1 MSLLNTTRK
10 VLYFAMKGKHMTKTS
25 KEYFDYI
32 AETES
37 SNNYKSENKYGYL
50 GRYQMGEMALDD
62 AGYYKIN
69 KQNHSEHFNKW
80 NGKFTGKDGIYSKKD
95 FLNNPQ
101 AQENAIR
108 AYYKKNWQS
117 IKNCHLDEYI
127 GKNINGTIITE
138 SGLLAGAHLK
148 GVGGLNS
155 YLKSN
160 GKKDIGD
167 AYKTTIKKYSTKFAG
182 YDMTEIIK
190 PNIPTPP
197 NNNKSNL
204 LEGRISKSSTHTTT
218 SRQEGE
224 SRIEYFTRRIRES
237 MEKSSQ
243 KSNNSNQSQQGTTEE
258 TKKHSLKDV
267 LASQKEKLEGIKE
280 KIFNRSMPLK
290 RMHNDVVKDYQNKY
304 LKDKKIFTKEEI
316 QTMSNEDKKK
326 YSQAIK
332 YQNDTI
338 GVPDEK
344 QAEKMSKKEGSG
356 LIKVSGYTRRDGT
369 VVKSYYRS
377 R

>member
-1 MSLLNTTRK
+1 MKNYFELAKKYQKKYKLKMNGNFGQDDETDAFRHAFASSDISIRNAELLANAGGLANEIFDALVMEQTKERQNMD
-10 VLYFAMKGKHMTKTS
+10 LYNNSVGRDIAKEIK
-25 KEYFDYI
+25 KEYG
-32 AETES
+32 
-37 SNNYKSENKYGYL
+37 SN
-50 GRYQMGEMALDD
+50 
-62 AGYYKIN
+62 I
-69 KQNHSEHFNKW
+69 H
-80 NGKFTGKDGIYSKKD
+80 
-95 FLNNPQ
+95 
-101 AQENAIR
+101 
-108 AYYKKNWQS
+108 
-117 IKNCHLDEYI
+117 
-127 GKNINGTIITE
+127 KNINDDTLNDLIAEKIYKKMKSNQMITE
-138 SGLLAGAHLK
+138 IDETNPSH
-148 GVGGLNS
+148 
-155 YLKSN
+155 Y
-160 GKKDIGD
+160 
-167 AYKTTIKKYSTKFAG
+167 TK
-182 YDMTEIIK
+182 
-190 PNIPTPP
+190 NLQ
-197 NNNKSNL
+197 NNTLFGHVEKQA
-204 LEGRISKSSTHTTT
+204 KVQDTT

>member
-1 MSLLNTTRK
+1 MKNYFELAKKYQKKYKLKMNGNFGQDDETDAFRHAFASSDISIRNAELLANAGGLANEIFDALVMEQTNERQNMD
-10 VLYFAMKGKHMTKTS
+10 LYNNSVGRDIAKEIK
-25 KEYFDYI
+25 KEYG
-32 AETES
+32 
-37 SNNYKSENKYGYL
+37 SN
-50 GRYQMGEMALDD
+50 
-62 AGYYKIN
+62 I
-69 KQNHSEHFNKW
+69 H
-80 NGKFTGKDGIYSKKD
+80 
-95 FLNNPQ
+95 
-101 AQENAIR
+101 
-108 AYYKKNWQS
+108 
-117 IKNCHLDEYI
+117 
-127 GKNINGTIITE
+127 KNINDDTLNDLIAEKIYKKMKSNQMITE
-138 SGLLAGAHLK
+138 IDETNPSH
-148 GVGGLNS
+148 
-155 YLKSN
+155 Y
-160 GKKDIGD
+160 
-167 AYKTTIKKYSTKFAG
+167 TK
-182 YDMTEIIK
+182 
-190 PNIPTPP
+190 NLQ
-197 NNNKSNL
+197 NNTLYGHVEKQA
-204 LEGRISKSSTHTTT
+204 KVQDTT

>member
-1 MSLLNTTRK
+1 MNGNFGQDDETDAFRHAFASSDISIRNAELLANAGGLANEIFDALVMEQTNERQNMD
-10 VLYFAMKGKHMTKTS
+10 LYNNSVGRDIAKEIK
-25 KEYFDYI
+25 KEYG
-32 AETES
+32 
-37 SNNYKSENKYGYL
+37 SN
-50 GRYQMGEMALDD
+50 
-62 AGYYKIN
+62 I
-69 KQNHSEHFNKW
+69 H
-80 NGKFTGKDGIYSKKD
+80 
-95 FLNNPQ
+95 
-101 AQENAIR
+101 
-108 AYYKKNWQS
+108 
-117 IKNCHLDEYI
+117 
-127 GKNINGTIITE
+127 KNINDDTLNDLIAEKIYKKMKSNQMITE
-138 SGLLAGAHLK
+138 IDETNPSH
-148 GVGGLNS
+148 
-155 YLKSN
+155 Y
-160 GKKDIGD
+160 
-167 AYKTTIKKYSTKFAG
+167 TK
-182 YDMTEIIK
+182 
-190 PNIPTPP
+190 NLQ
-197 NNNKSNL
+197 NNTLYGHVEKQA
-204 LEGRISKSSTHTTT
+204 KVQDTT

-267 LASQKEKLEGIKE
+267 LASQKEKLDGIKE